1 MKKRI
6 FLIAGVAV
14 LAATT
19 AYGSLSAGGSRP
31 DFVTAAENKTNN
43 FLQYSYG
50 KGKCKAAPGTA
61 MSWDMEC
68 KYDGGK
74 KVVKFALYS
83 AEHAT
88 KKSVDTFYLVAKNQ
102 AAVDS
107 ASTGM
112 GQYLPISTQ
121 DISSS

>member
-6 FLIAGVAV
+6 LLIVGVAV

-19 AYGSLSAGGSRP
+19 AYGSLSAGGSQP
-31 DFVTAAENKTNN
+31 DFVASAENKTNN
-43 FLQYSYG
+43 FLQYTYG
-50 KGKCKAAPGTA
+50 KGKCKATPGSTI
-61 MSWDMEC
+61 SWDMEC
-68 KYDGGK
+68 KYEGGK

-83 AEHAT
+83 ADHAPH
-88 KKSVDTFYLVAKNQ
+88 SYADTFYLVAKNK

-112 GQYLPISTQ
+112 SQYLPISTQ
-121 DISSS
+121 DTSGS